1 MIRSTSRHADTR
13 PARSRQKGPRHR
25 ATALVLAALA
35 ASFTLT
41 ACPEKKGPA
50 EKAGEAVD
58 GAADSLKD
66 AVTPDGPAE
75 DLGEK
80 LDEATGN

>member
-1 MIRSTSRHADTR
+1 MDHSRIGQASIRAGRA
-13 PARSRQKGPRHR
+13 PRR
-25 ATALVLAALA
+25 RIAALVLAAVA

-50 EKAGEAVD
+50 EKAGEALD
-58 GAADSLKD
+58 DAADSVKD

-75 DLGEK
+75 KLGEK
-80 LDEATGN
+80 LDEATD

>member
-1 MIRSTSRHADTR
+1 MDRTKKRGRT
-13 PARSRQKGPRHR
+13 
-25 ATALVLAALA
+25 LAALA
-35 ASFTLT
+35 LAGLAASMTLT

-58 GAADSLKD
+58 DAADNLKD

-80 LDEATGN
+80 LDDATK

>member
-1 MIRSTSRHADTR
+1 MDHSTNDTHR
-13 PARSRQKGPRHR
+13 KPRAARSHR
-25 ATALVLAALA
+25 RRIATLVLAAFA

-50 EKAGEAVD
+50 EKAGEALD
-58 GAADSLKD
+58 EAAENMKD

-80 LDEATGN
+80 LDEATD

>member
-1 MIRSTSRHADTR
+1 MAHAKTDLEPNR
-13 PARSRQKGPRHR
+13 ARTPVR
-25 ATALVLAALA
+25 AHQRRIVTLVLAAIA

-50 EKAGEAVD
+50 EKAGEALD
-58 GAADSLKD
+58 DAADGMKD

-80 LDEATGN
+80 LDEATN

>member
-1 MIRSTSRHADTR
+1 MDHSTNDLGQNPRGTR
-13 PARSRQKGPRHR
+13 FPGRAHR
-25 ATALVLAALA
+25 RRIAALVLAAVT

-50 EKAGEAVD
+50 EKAGEALD
-58 GAADSLKD
+58 DAADSMKD

-80 LDEATGN
+80 LDDATN

>member
-1 MIRSTSRHADTR
+1 MDHSRNGHASIRVGRA
-13 PARSRQKGPRHR
+13 PRR
-25 ATALVLAALA
+25 RIAALVLAAVA

-50 EKAGEAVD
+50 EKAGEALD
-58 GAADSLKD
+58 DAADSMKD

-75 DLGEK
+75 KLGEK
-80 LDEATGN
+80 LDDATD

>member
-1 MIRSTSRHADTR
+1 MDHSTNDLGPNPRDTR
-13 PARSRQKGPRHR
+13 CHGR
-25 ATALVLAALA
+25 AYRRRIAALVLAAVT

-50 EKAGEAVD
+50 EKAGEALD
-58 GAADSLKD
+58 GAADSMKD

-80 LDEATGN
+80 LDDATN

>member
-1 MIRSTSRHADTR
+1 MDHSTNGHAR
-13 PARSRQKGPRHR
+13 FRAPRAPR
-25 ATALVLAALA
+25 RRIAALVLAAFA

-50 EKAGEAVD
+50 EKAGEAID
-58 GAADSLKD
+58 DAADEMKD

-75 DLGEK
+75 KLGEK
-80 LDEATGN
+80 LDDATD